1 MKWRLVM
8 NFCECKHWNYCKIE
22 DKGKCKLQGDPWV
35 KPDSKI
41 FGLDSIEINKMQ
53 GRDGDL
59 KHK

>member
-1 MKWRLVM
+1 M
-8 NFCECKHWNYCKIE
+8 NFCECKHWSYCNIE

-35 KPDSKI
+35 KPDRKI